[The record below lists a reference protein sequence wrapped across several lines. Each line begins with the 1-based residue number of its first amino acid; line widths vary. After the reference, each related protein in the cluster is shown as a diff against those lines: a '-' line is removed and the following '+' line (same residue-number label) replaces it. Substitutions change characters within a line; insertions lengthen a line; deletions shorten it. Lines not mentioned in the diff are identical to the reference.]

1 MGFLPPEF
9 VEYVKLRV
17 RARRVPRFI
26 QIIGTAV
33 AISGAGLVVLKLY
46 ALTDIRER
54 NVDWGQKSPPQ
65 A

>member
-26 QIIGTAV
+26 SQFIWPVV
-33 AISGAGLVVLKLY
+33 AISGATLVVIKLMPI
-46 ALTDIRER
+46 DFRER